1 MRPFLLHALALA
13 PSLLAIACVGRG
25 ANGRS
30 DMGRPFVPPS
40 DRQLQLV
47 LGDFPSPGP
56 SRSTY
61 FQDTGGGVVPFPGG
75 PASFADEVVTLRM
88 GDPQPIPE
96 GEDAR
101 NALGPADYVAN
112 IWQAP
117 RAVSLGNGGSITLR
131 FTDNVLVDVDGPDLF
146 IFEIGP
152 NPEAISVDVSADG
165 ETWIAVGVAPGGLCA
180 IDIGPHV
187 DPEEVFRYVR
197 LGDVRDN
204 GGDSE
209 AWPGADID
217 AVGAIGSADRV
228 ALPSEVLFEF
238 DASELAPGA
247 PAALDRIVAALRRR
261 AGARVT
267 VEGHTDDQGDAE
279 YNRALS
285 ERRAQAVADHLAEK
299 GVGRDHLT
307 VKGHGESRPVAPNDS
322 EEDRR
327 RNRRVEI
334 LIRGQ

>member
-1 MRPFLLHALALA
+1 MRFSPLHALALA

-25 ANGRS
+25 ASGRP
-30 DMGRPFVPPS
+30 DMGRPFVPPT
-40 DRQLQLV
+40 DRQLQLA

-56 SRSTY
+56 SRSTA
-61 FQDTGGGVVPFPGG
+61 FTDAAGSIVPFPGG
-75 PASFADEVVTLRM
+75 PASFADELVAYRI
-88 GDPQPIPE
+88 GDPEPIPE
-96 GEDAR
+96 GQDAR
-101 NALGPADYVAN
+101 NALGPPDYVAD
-112 IWQAP
+112 IWRSPQ
-117 RAVSLGNGGSITLR
+117 AVSLGNGGSISLR

-146 IFEIGP
+146 LFEVGP
-152 NPEAISVDVSADG
+152 NPEAIQVDVSTDG
-165 ETWIAVGVAPGGLCA
+165 EVWIPVGEAPGGLCT

-187 DPEEVFRYVR
+187 DPEEVFRFVR
-197 LGDVRDN
+197 LRDIRDT

-228 ALPSEVLFEF
+228 ALPSEVLFEV
-238 DASELAPGA
+238 DEAELGPGA
-247 PAALDRIVAALRRR
+247 PAALDRLVAAIRRR

-285 ERRAQAVADHLAEK
+285 ERRAQAVADFLAEK
-299 GVGRDHLT
+299 GVARDRIT
-307 VKGHGESRPVAPNDS
+307 VKGHGEARPVAPNDS

-327 RNRRVEI
+327 KNRRVEI